1 MVEAPDIFVDLMDAT
16 MRSARNYHRLDHCS
30 LVAGTRPAAGFRF
43 KEETITDLLVGEL
56 AGRQYDVTA
65 ACPVCGPGTCADWDG
80 DPNSAV
86 SGFQVRALTRHE
98 EGGTGR
104 GRAGAHAD
112 FILTIRR
119 QDPGSGGH
127 RAGGPE
133 LRIMVQAKR
142 ADPRQAAFRP
152 NRAQYS
158 KLVEIA
164 PAYGAVPYYALYV
177 QQPGAHDSAPTACPR
192 ALSAADRSV
201 VLAAARAPIG
211 PAALPGRPLAAIL
224 REARPLRCLAGC
236 TCADPAGS
244 TAGAPDPNSVWNTAL
259 SFITRDFPG
268 YQPVS
273 SGRELPPGVPAV
285 RTNLSQYKPPGTGPK
300 SRRRRGSAGAS
311 ARHLGDG
318 EVLLIRLGA
327 QRTSPTPDRRFIGYA
342 PGMPAGELRDSA
354 RMYWRLGG
362 DRARRVRYLI
372 ISAGRHVLDA
382 CEVIPDGLT
391 FVEGADGRRRVA
403 FTVAAITSSGL
414 QHRLMALAERRL
426 SQLPPGA
433 RNPCVYLPGDS
444 PG

>member
-1 MVEAPDIFVDLMDAT
+1 VTEAPEIFVDLLDAT
-16 MRSARNYHRLDHCS
+16 VRSARNYHRLDHCS
-30 LVAGTRPAAGFRF
+30 FVPGARPKSGFRF

-56 AGRQYDVTA
+56 AGKQYDVLA

-80 DPNSAV
+80 DPGCAV
-86 SGFQVRALTRHE
+86 SGFQIRALTKHE
-98 EGGTGR
+98 EGGRRR

-119 QDPGSGGH
+119 QDPGSGMH

-142 ADPRQAAFRP
+142 VDPLRPAFRP
-152 NRAQYS
+152 DRSQYG

-177 QQPGAHDSAPTACPR
+177 QQSSPHDSAPTACPR
-192 ALSAADRSV
+192 AVSASDRSI
-201 VLAAARAPIG
+201 VLAAASVG
-211 PAALPGRPLAAIL
+211 PAALPGRPLTGIL
-224 REARPLRCLAGC
+224 RGARPLRCLAGC
-236 TCADPAGS
+236 TCADPGGNAS
-244 TAGAPDPNSVWNTAL
+244 RQPDPGSVWATAL

-273 SGRELPPGVPAV
+273 SQQELPPDVPVV
-285 RTNLSQYKPPGTGPK
+285 RANLSQYKPPGAGPGSGRQ
-300 SRRRRGSAGAS
+300 SRPDGAS
-311 ARHLGDG
+311 TRHLGDD

-327 QRTSPTPDRRFIGYA
+327 QRESPTPDRPFIGYA
-342 PGMPAGELRDSA
+342 PDMPTRELRDSA

-362 DRARRVRYLI
+362 ERARRVRYLV
-372 ISAGRHVLDA
+372 ISAGGRPLDA
-382 CEVIPDGLT
+382 CEVTPDGLT

-403 FTVAAITSSGL
+403 FTVTGITSSDL
-414 QHRLMALAERRL
+414 KRDLLARAERKL
-426 SQLPPGA
+426 SRLPPGA

-444 PG
+444 PD